1 MILSQLEKTLTLI
14 LYANTKE
21 ELKSI
26 ESWASKNDMLNDDD
40 KAIVKKIVNDII
52 LEWSST

>member
-1 MILSQLEKTLTLI
+1 MILNQLEKTLTLI